1 MCKEK
6 EGDMAKKYSQDKSPR
21 KGFTTA
27 CIVFGLSSLLYS
39 SIFSLHTAWQYLL
52 MFGLSGV
59 AAYFGYVMGSGLD
72 TSQQAPRRKPL
83 PKTGDSTV
91 DQMVEK
97 GQAMVEQIRQE
108 NRLIDDPV
116 LSKSMDEIEKTA
128 ERIFR
133 VVVEQ
138 PKKAPQIRRFM
149 NYYLPTTL
157 KMLSAYRKM
166 DEQQMSTPQA
176 NEMRQ
181 KIQNATDIVVG
192 AFHKQLEQLRK
203 DDMLDISTDI
213 QVLETMLKQDDLT
226 GKGIGNMAAQATAQQ
241 LKEE

>member
-1 MCKEK
+1 
-6 EGDMAKKYSQDKSPR
+6 MAKKYSQNKSPL

-39 SIFSLHTAWQYLL
+39 SIFSLHTAWQYLV

-72 TSQQAPRRKPL
+72 TSQQAPSQKPL

-108 NRLIDDPV
+108 NLRIDDPA
-116 LSKSMDEIEKTA
+116 LSKSMDEIEKIA
-128 ERIFR
+128 QRIFR

-157 KMLSAYRKM
+157 KMLAAYRKM
-166 DEQQMSTPQA
+166 DEQQLNTQEA
-176 NEMRQ
+176 NEMRK
-181 KIQNATDIVVG
+181 KIQDATDVVVG

-213 QVLETMLKQDDLT
+213 QVLETMLKQDSLT
-226 GKGIGNMAAQATAQQ
+226 GQGISQTGAAAQQF
-241 LKEE
+241 KEE